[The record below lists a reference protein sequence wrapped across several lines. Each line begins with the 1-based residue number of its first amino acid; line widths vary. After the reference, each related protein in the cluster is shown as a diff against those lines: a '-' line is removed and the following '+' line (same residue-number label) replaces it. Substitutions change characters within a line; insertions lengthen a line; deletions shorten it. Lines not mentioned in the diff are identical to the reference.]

1 MSQTLASTDADAHAD
16 AALIGPNAVTQ
27 LRAAL
32 DAAGID
38 PVPLFRAAG
47 VVEWLDHPPDAMIDE
62 ARVARLHRAVR
73 DALPFARSSALL
85 ADAGRRTADY
95 LLAHRIPRPA
105 RAVLKSTP
113 PRLAAA
119 LFVPAIRAHA
129 WTFCGSGDFAGQA
142 GKPTVFT
149 MTGNP
154 MIHGEVSTAP
164 LCVWHAAVFQRL
176 FQVLVARSARA
187 VETECEASGGACCRF
202 VVDW

>member
-16 AALIGPNAVTQ
+16 AALSGPNAVTQ

-73 DALPFARSSALL
+73 DALL
-85 ADAGRRTADY
+85 ADAVRRTADY

-149 MTGNP
+149 
-154 MIHGEVSTAP
+154 
-164 LCVWHAAVFQRL
+164 
-176 FQVLVARSARA
+176 
-187 VETECEASGGACCRF
+187 
-202 VVDW
+202 